1 MFRLTRN
8 RQTILIVLLVLI
20 CIGLLVSLKDLNSKA
35 GVQDPETDEAENE
48 DGSLAEDSNPLQD
61 YEEEFK
67 IYGELAE
74 REVSGSSLLLKFD
87 YYSLNKGNLR
97 HLQISS
103 PRK

>member
-67 IYGELAE
+67 IY
-74 REVSGSSLLLKFD
+74 
-87 YYSLNKGNLR
+87 
-97 HLQISS
+97 
-103 PRK
+103 